1 VNYSISFLASSAGHK
16 DTVNYLFSQ
25 GAEVNV
31 KDDIGRTP
39 LYLGEL

>member
-1 VNYSISFLASSAGHK
+1 MYYSISFKAASAGHK
-16 DTVNYLFSQ
+16 DTVEYLFSQ

-39 LYLGEL
+39 LFLGK